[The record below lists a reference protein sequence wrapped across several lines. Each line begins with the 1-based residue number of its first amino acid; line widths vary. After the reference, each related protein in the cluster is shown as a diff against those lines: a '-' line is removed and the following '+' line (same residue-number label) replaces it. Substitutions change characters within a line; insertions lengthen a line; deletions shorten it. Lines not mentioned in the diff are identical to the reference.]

1 MDDRIREKL
10 REFLLE
16 CYGED
21 INEATGRKISVEGNC
36 EGTEQLQWKN
46 TCLQIINGCKVR
58 RKLRK

>member
-1 MDDRIREKL
+1 MILKISVHEEGQNGRRIREKL

-36 EGTEQLQWKN
+36 EGTEQ
-46 TCLQIINGCKVR
+46 
-58 RKLRK
+58 

>member
-36 EGTEQLQWKN
+36 EGTEPMSLS
-46 TCLQIINGCKVR
+46 
-58 RKLRK
+58 